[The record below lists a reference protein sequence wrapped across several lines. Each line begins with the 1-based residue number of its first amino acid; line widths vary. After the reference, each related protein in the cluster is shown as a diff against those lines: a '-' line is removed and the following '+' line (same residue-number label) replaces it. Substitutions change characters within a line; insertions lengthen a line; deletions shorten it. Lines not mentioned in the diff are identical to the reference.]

1 MPKEKFEDALSK
13 LEKIVG
19 QLEEGDISLEESL
32 KLFEEGIR
40 LSRLCNQKL
49 DEAERK
55 VQILVKDREGNVKA
69 EPFSPALNS
78 GESVR
83 ARSGQHDEEDAE
95 GPSGED

>member
-19 QLEEGDISLEESL
+19 KLEEGDISLEESL

-55 VQILVKDREGNVKA
+55 VQILVKDREGNMKA
-69 EPFSPALNS
+69 EPFSPALNP

-83 ARSGQHDEEDAE
+83 ARPGQDDEEDAE